1 MRPEIWYNLCNL
13 KIVKNTHGGVLLF
26 SKFEDLKPAT
36 LLKVNPSMGVF
47 HIF

>member
-1 MRPEIWYNLCNL
+1 MRREIWYNLCNL

-26 SKFEDLKPAT
+26 SKFADLKPAT